1 MRDQFIEITSDGESI
16 LKTLQAIIDN
26 RVVGKL
32 EIPET
37 KYSWITMILDIKRIE
52 GSSFLSIE
60 RIDGLESLL
69 SKFPTREVSLEFMD
83 KGGVPCRF
91 RTRVVEYRFNDIWSE
106 LPKEIYRIQ
115 KRQFFRINAPPGAKI
130 TFKMGPAQQE
140 KGEVKNLC
148 EGGVA
153 FFTEKDLNL
162 KAGDLLNDV
171 TLNIPEGDE
180 KLLFY
185 IHQAVIRRMSK
196 PSGRERKTLYGSE
209 FLEMSKETR
218 DKINAYIFQQQMV
231 VIRKLKG

>member
-1 MRDQFIEITSDGESI
+1 MRDQFIEITSDSESI
-16 LKTLQAIIDN
+16 LKTIQAMIEN
-26 RVVGKL
+26 RVLGKI

-37 KYSWITMILDIKRIE
+37 EYSWITMILEIKKNKGI
-52 GSSFLSIE
+52 SFLSIE
-60 RIDGLESLL
+60 RIEGLESLL
-69 SKFPTREVSLEFMD
+69 SKFPNREVSLEFMD

-91 RTRVVEYRFNDIWSE
+91 RTRVVECRPNDIWSE

-115 KRQFFRINAPPGAKI
+115 KRQYFRINALPGAKV
-130 TFKMGPAQQE
+130 TFRMGPSKEE

-171 TLNIPEGDE
+171 YLNIPEGNE
-180 KLLFY
+180 QLSFY
-185 IHQAVIRRMSK
+185 IPQAVIRRMVN
-196 PSGRERKTLYGSE
+196 PSVRERRTLYGVE
-209 FLEMSKETR
+209 FLGMSKEI
-218 DKINAYIFQQQMV
+218 KEKLMAYISQQQMV

>member
-16 LKTLQAIIDN
+16 LKTIQAIIDN
-26 RVVGKL
+26 RVLGTI

-37 KYSWITMILDIKRIE
+37 EYSWITMILEIKQNK

-60 RIDGLESLL
+60 RIEGLESLL
-69 SKFPTREVSLEFMD
+69 SKFPNREVSLEFMD
-83 KGGVPCRF
+83 KGGVPCRV
-91 RTRVVEYRFNDIWSE
+91 RTRVVECRPNDIWSE

-115 KRQFFRINAPPGAKI
+115 KRQYFRVNALPGAGI
-130 TFKMGPAQQE
+130 TFRMGLSKEE

-162 KAGDLLNDV
+162 NAGDSINEVYLS
-171 TLNIPEGDE
+171 IPEGNE
-180 KLLFY
+180 QLSFY
-185 IHQAVIRRMSK
+185 IPQAVIKRMVTPSVQERR
-196 PSGRERKTLYGSE
+196 TLYGVA
-209 FLEMSKETR
+209 FLGMSKETR
-218 DKINAYIFQQQMV
+218 DQITAYIFQQQMV

>member
-16 LKTLQAIIDN
+16 LKTIQAIIDN
-26 RVVGKL
+26 RVLGTI

-37 KYSWITMILDIKRIE
+37 EYSWITMILEIKQNK

-60 RIDGLESLL
+60 RIEGLESLL
-69 SKFPTREVSLEFMD
+69 SKFPNREVSLEFMD

-91 RTRVVEYRFNDIWSE
+91 RTRVVECRPNDIWSE

-115 KRQFFRINAPPGAKI
+115 KRQFFRINTLPGTEI
-130 TFKMGPAQQE
+130 TFRIGLSKEE

-162 KAGDLLNDV
+162 NAGDLINELY
-171 TLNIPEGDE
+171 LNIPEGNE
-180 KLLFY
+180 QLSFY
-185 IHQAVIRRMSK
+185 IPQAVIRRMVS
-196 PSGRERKTLYGSE
+196 SSAHERRTLYGGE
-209 FLEMSKETR
+209 FLGMSKKTR
-218 DKINAYIFQQQMV
+218 DQITAYIFQQQMV